1 MLGDQLEGFLQIER
15 NIMETLDRVDN
26 QINSTGM
33 EESDTFFDKDGP
45 FAEAKSTGKNETTG
59 MPSER
64 TRRGSTCKQIRPLPT
79 FVKSDAQNWENV
91 ANKMYIQ
98 KVFIDSSEQN

>member
-1 MLGDQLEGFLQIER
+1 
-15 NIMETLDRVDN
+15 METLDRVDN

-33 EESDTFFDKDGP
+33 EESDTLFDMDGT

-79 FVKSDAQNWENV
+79 IVKSDTQNCENV